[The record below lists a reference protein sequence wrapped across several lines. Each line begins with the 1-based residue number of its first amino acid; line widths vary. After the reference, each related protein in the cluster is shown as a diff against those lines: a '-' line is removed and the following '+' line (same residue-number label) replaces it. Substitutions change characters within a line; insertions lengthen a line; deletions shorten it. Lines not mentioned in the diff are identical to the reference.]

1 MIKKILIFITI
12 MYLTNACDYKPLY
25 STDLISN
32 YNISSIEINGDKNIN
47 NFIKRGLDN
56 YKNADSNISYKIILN
71 TSYSKNILAK
81 DKTANTT
88 DYKLS
93 VNVEMIVIEIRSNS
107 TDKIEKKITF
117 KEDLNV
123 KKNSNNFSQANYENI
138 SKINL
143 AEIILNKIILFLSNQ
158 NDN

>member
-1 MIKKILIFITI
+1 MIKKILILITLVL
-12 MYLTNACDYKPLY
+12 LTSSCDYKPLY
-25 STDLISN
+25 STDIISN

-47 NFIKRGLDN
+47 NFIKRGLNN
-56 YKNADSNISYKIILN
+56 YKNSNSNKNYEIILN

-93 VNVEMIVIEIRSNS
+93 VNVEMIIIEIKNNS
-107 TDKIEKKITF
+107 TDKIEKRVTF

>member
-1 MIKKILIFITI
+1 M
-12 MYLTNACDYKPLY
+12 
-25 STDLISN
+25 
-32 YNISSIEINGDKNIN
+32 
-47 NFIKRGLDN
+47 
-56 YKNADSNISYKIILN
+56 LN

-93 VNVEMIVIEIRSNS
+93 VNVEMIIIEIKNNS
-107 TDKIEKKITF
+107 TDKKEKRVTF

>member
-1 MIKKILIFITI
+1 
-12 MYLTNACDYKPLY
+12 
-25 STDLISN
+25 
-32 YNISSIEINGDKNIN
+32 
-47 NFIKRGLDN
+47 
-56 YKNADSNISYKIILN
+56 
-71 TSYSKNILAK
+71 
-81 DKTANTT
+81 
-88 DYKLS
+88 
-93 VNVEMIVIEIRSNS
+93 MIVIEIKSNS

>member
-1 MIKKILIFITI
+1 MTRIIT
-12 MYLTNACDYKPLY
+12 
-25 STDLISN
+25 
-32 YNISSIEINGDKNIN
+32 
-47 NFIKRGLDN
+47 
-56 YKNADSNISYKIILN
+56 
-71 TSYSKNILAK
+71 YSKNILAK

-93 VNVEMIVIEIRSNS
+93 VNVEMIVIEVKDNS

-117 KEDLNV
+117 NEDLNV
-123 KKNSNNFSQANYENI
+123 KKNSNNFGQENYENV
-138 SKINL
+138 SKINM

>member
-1 MIKKILIFITI
+1 MINKILVFIT
-12 MYLTNACDYKPLY
+12 MLLLTSACDYKPLY
-25 STDLISN
+25 STDKISN
-32 YNISSIEINGDKNIN
+32 YNISSIEINGDKNVN
-47 NFIKRGLDN
+47 NFIKRGLNN
-56 YKNADSNISYKIILN
+56 YKNSNSNKNYELILN

-93 VNVEMIVIEIRSNS
+93 VNVEMIVIEVKDNS

-117 KEDLNV
+117 NEDLNV
-123 KKNSNNFSQANYENI
+123 KKNSNNFGQENYENV
-138 SKINL
+138 SKINM

>member
-12 MYLTNACDYKPLY
+12 MHLTNACDYKPLY

-56 YKNADSNISYKIILN
+56 YKNVDSNKSYKIILN

-93 VNVEMIVIEIRSNS
+93 VNVEMIVIEIKSNS

>member
-1 MIKKILIFITI
+1 MWRHNCYF
-12 MYLTNACDYKPLY
+12 
-25 STDLISN
+25 
-32 YNISSIEINGDKNIN
+32 
-47 NFIKRGLDN
+47 
-56 YKNADSNISYKIILN
+56 
-71 TSYSKNILAK
+71 SYSKNILAK

-93 VNVEMIVIEIRSNS
+93 VNVEMIVIEIKSNS

>member
-1 MIKKILIFITI
+1 M
-12 MYLTNACDYKPLY
+12 
-25 STDLISN
+25 
-32 YNISSIEINGDKNIN
+32 
-47 NFIKRGLDN
+47 
-56 YKNADSNISYKIILN
+56 LN

-93 VNVEMIVIEIRSNS
+93 VNVEMIIIEIKNNS
-107 TDKIEKKITF
+107 TDKIEKRVTF